1 MKYHF
6 LIFVIFAIFLAL
18 INSNQLANAQNS
30 SFYNTSKIAKE
41 RSSSPS
47 ESIDATT
54 TASYN
59 FEPFL
64 LLNGTEYQ
72 DISHND
78 TLSLQ
83 NFTVASWIKNNQSTL
98 PGPAILVNK
107 GGFNSDEEGKNMNY

>member
-1 MKYHF
+1 MSISYGYSLEEDMQNDTSTIEIKGSN
-6 LIFVIFAIFLAL
+6 
-18 INSNQLANAQNS
+18 NSI
-30 SFYNTSKIAKE
+30 T
-41 RSSSPS
+41 
-47 ESIDATT
+47 ESIGT

-72 DISHND
+72 DIPHND